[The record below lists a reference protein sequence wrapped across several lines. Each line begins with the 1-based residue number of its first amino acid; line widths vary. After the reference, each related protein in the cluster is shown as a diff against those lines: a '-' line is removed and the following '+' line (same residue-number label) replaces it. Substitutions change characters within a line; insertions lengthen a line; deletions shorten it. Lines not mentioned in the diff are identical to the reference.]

1 MSRRG
6 RSDEAE
12 ERDAAAAGDAEES
25 RFPRWRLM
33 LGGAVLLVLL
43 ASPLWGPRALRNLAF
58 FRVRKIEVN
67 GLRYTPAAEVLA
79 RLHVDTTRSV
89 WDPLEPLA
97 QRVMTH
103 PQVESA
109 YVSRKL
115 PGTLVVDVT
124 ERRPVA
130 LVPIGAELRA
140 VDERGVTLPLDPSRT
155 PVDAPVVTTPRD
167 AGVYHLLGQMQREAP
182 ALYARIS
189 SIRPAGNGELLVQ
202 VADLPVRTMTS
213 VSLAR
218 LSDIEPVERDL
229 ARRQLRAAELDLR
242 YRDQVIARLP

>member
-1 MSRRG
+1 MSG
-6 RSDEAE
+6 RE
-12 ERDAAAAGDAEES
+12 EPEDDAGRDDVAADGS
-25 RFPRWRLM
+25 RLPRWRLV
-33 LGGAVLLVLL
+33 LFGAALLVLL
-43 ASPLWGPRALRNLAF
+43 ASPLWGPRALRHLAF

-67 GLRYTPAAEVLA
+67 GLRYTPAADVLA
-79 RLHVDTTRSV
+79 RLKVDTTRSV
-89 WDPLEPLA
+89 WDPLPPLA
-97 QRVMTH
+97 SRVMEH

-115 PGTLVVDVT
+115 PGTLVVDVV

-155 PVDAPVVTTPRD
+155 PVDAPVVTAPR
-167 AGVYHLLGQMQREAP
+167 AAAVYHLLGQMQREAP

-189 SIRPAGNGELLVQ
+189 SIRPSGSDELLVQ
-202 VADLPVRTMTS
+202 VADVPVRTMTS
-213 VSLAR
+213 VTLAR

>member
-1 MSRRG
+1 MSPRRRG
-6 RSDEAE
+6 
-12 ERDAAAAGDAEES
+12 GDAERDEPRGEES
-25 RFPRWRLM
+25 PEPRRVRWRL
-33 LGGAVLLVLL
+33 AVAVAAGLVLL
-43 ASPLWGPRALRNLAF
+43 ASPLWGPRALRQLAF
-58 FRVRKIEVN
+58 FRVRRIEVN
-67 GLRYTPAAEVLA
+67 GLRYTPASEILA
-79 RLHVDTTRSV
+79 RLQVDTTRSV
-89 WDPLEPLA
+89 WDPVAPLA
-97 QRVMTH
+97 ERVMTH

-109 YVSRKL
+109 YVSRRL

-167 AGVYHLLGQMQREAP
+167 ARVYHLLGQMAREAP

-189 SIRPAGNGELLVQ
+189 SIRPAGNGELIVQ
-202 VADLPVRTMTS
+202 VADVPVRTMTG

-229 ARRQLRAAELDLR
+229 ARRQLRVAELDLR